1 MNLFKLF
8 LVSLFFS
15 MATYGQTLGDNEY
28 AKIEY
33 KSISRGFYRKV
44 KLENHIIYTVNT
56 RKDKYQK
63 LAKKTSFAEWKEV
76 YDAFRSIDLAGMK
89 NLKSPTEKRFYG
101 GAPAATI
108 TITFNGED
116 FVSADFDEGLPPEE
130 IKKLVEKIIYLGK
143 EEK

>member
-1 MNLFKLF
+1 MKLFKLLF
-8 LVSLFFS
+8 VSLFFS
-15 MATYGQTLGDNEY
+15 IATYGQTLGENEY

-33 KSISRGFYRKV
+33 KSFSRGFFRKV
-44 KLENHIIYTVNT
+44 KLENHMIYTVNT

-63 LAKKTSFAEWKEV
+63 LAKKTSFGDWKEV
-76 YDAFRSIDLAGMK
+76 YDAFRSIDLSQIQ

-101 GAPAATI
+101 GAPEASV
-108 TITFNGED
+108 TITFNGKEY
-116 FVSADFDEGLPPEE
+116 VSSDFDEGFPPQE